1 MRAQRGKRGRFT
13 PLILAGGGLLALLGA
28 WSLPSREGVMSGLN
42 PAGGTIV
49 AVGLAFLAIWGLRK
63 LSPHLNQTLPAGTSS
78 IKLKAVCPVS
88 QGMALVL
95 VEVEGEKFLLSS
107 SREKLELIARLTS
120 DEGHSSVT
128 QKECSFQ

>member
-1 MRAQRGKRGRFT
+1 MRAQSGRRGRFT
-13 PLILAGGGLLALLGA
+13 PLMFAGGGLLALLGA
-28 WSLPSREGVMSGLN
+28 WSLAPREGVLSGLN

-63 LSPHLNQTLPAGTSS
+63 LSPHLTQTLPSATSS

-95 VEVEGEKFLLSS
+95 VEVEGEKFLFSS
-107 SREKLELIARLTS
+107 SRERLELIARLS
-120 DEGHSSVT
+120 GDEGQSSST
-128 QKECSFQ
+128 QKECSLQ